1 MSGTNKVATYA
12 LSSLS
17 FMFLLIQ
24 SIYSGIIAVIQL
36 KKKATNS
43 LKFIGKI
50 LTYTPEIL
58 LQVPTFILVV
68 VFSSYSIYYA
78 MNDRFHSKAIWR
90 VGIFATIFGWSNL
103 VLLGSKLPTF
113 GEYALIFMNILKTFI
128 KLAIFGFILV
138 MASTI
143 VLRMIFYDPVE
154 LVSSINDWSI
164 FYY

>member
-1 MSGTNKVATYA
+1 
-12 LSSLS
+12 
-17 FMFLLIQ
+17 
-24 SIYSGIIAVIQL
+24 
-36 KKKATNS
+36 
-43 LKFIGKI
+43 
-50 LTYTPEIL
+50 
-58 LQVPTFILVV
+58 
-68 VFSSYSIYYA
+68 

-164 FYY
+164 FCY